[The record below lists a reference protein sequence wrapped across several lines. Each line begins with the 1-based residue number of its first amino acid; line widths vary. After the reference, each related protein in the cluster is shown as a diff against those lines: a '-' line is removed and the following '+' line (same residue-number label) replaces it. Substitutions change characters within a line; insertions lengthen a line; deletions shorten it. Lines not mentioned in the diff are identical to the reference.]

1 MLQVPR
7 HLLAR
12 AAEQLPGGEQTSA
25 PCGRVGGEQLGGQ
38 PRPRVLHHQPL
49 PGGRG
54 HGVRAGVARRRPLH
68 LPHGPRLPG
77 AGRRSCYM

>member
-12 AAEQLPGGEQTSA
+12 AAEQLPGGEHPSA
-25 PCGRVGGEQLGGQ
+25 PGGGVGGEQLGGQ

-54 HGVRAGVARRRPLH
+54 HGLRAGVARRTTLH
-68 LPHGPRLPG
+68 LPDGPRVPG
-77 AGRRSCYM
+77 AAY

>member
-12 AAEQLPGGEQTSA
+12 AAEQLPGGEHPSA
-25 PCGRVGGEQLGGQ
+25 PGGRVGVQQLGGQ

-54 HGVRAGVARRRPLH
+54 HGVRAGVARRTSLG

-77 AGRRSCYM
+77 AAWRSY